1 MIETIDSRQ
10 LLAFCT
16 LVQTGSF
23 TETARILSLTQ
34 SAISHS
40 IKNLE
45 TDLRCQLVTRT
56 GRKIN
61 ITNDGE
67 ELYKDAQNI
76 LNQMQG
82 ARLRIQDR
90 ANWGR
95 GRLRIGASTTA
106 CQHILPNVLREF
118 NECFPDCML
127 SITPADTPALLE
139 MTRRHE
145 IDLAIIVTPAG
156 LKDIEVKALFSDEL
170 ILVTSPIHEFAQM
183 GTVKMSKIAQERM
196 VLYNKGSHTFE
207 QIEQFFRQNK
217 LLIENYIELGSME
230 AIKELV
236 KINYGVSFLAAWTV
250 EDEINAG
257 SLVHVSTGQKKITR
271 DWGISYAKDK
281 KLSLTEETFL
291 GICESFATT
300 LRPDVAK
307 KSRAK
312 NATKRGKK

>member
-1 MIETIDSRQ
+1 MLETIDSRQ

-40 IKNLE
+40 VKNLE
-45 TDLRCQLVTRT
+45 ADLRCQLVTRT

-61 ITNDGE
+61 ITEDGQ

-82 ARLRIQDR
+82 VRFRIQDR

-118 NECFPDCML
+118 NECFPDCIL
-127 SITPADTPALLE
+127 TITPADTPELLD
-139 MTRRHE
+139 MTRKHE
-145 IDLAIIVTPAG
+145 IDLAIIVDPQD
-156 LKDIEVKALFSDEL
+156 LNDVEVQPLFSDEL
-170 ILVTSPIHEFAQM
+170 ILVASPIHDFAQT
-183 GTVKMSKIAQERM
+183 GSVKMNKIAQERM
-196 VLYNKGSHTFE
+196 VLYNKGSHTFR
-207 QIEQFFRQNK
+207 QIEHFFRQHK
-217 LLIENYIELGSME
+217 LLLENYIELGSME

-236 KINYGVSFLAAWTV
+236 KINYGVSFLASWIV
-250 EDEINAG
+250 ENEINAG
-257 SLVHVSTGQKKITR
+257 SLVHIPTGRRKISR
-271 DWGISYAKDK
+271 SWGISYAKDK
-281 KLSLTEETFL
+281 KLSITEETFL
-291 GICESFATT
+291 GICESVATT
-300 LRPDVAK
+300 MRPQASPIPVK
-307 KSRAK
+307 KTGR
-312 NATKRGKK
+312 TKK

>member
-1 MIETIDSRQ
+1 MLETIDSRQ

-23 TETARILSLTQ
+23 TETAKILSLTQ

-40 IKNLE
+40 VKNLE

-61 ITNDGE
+61 ITEDGE

-82 ARLRIQDR
+82 VRLRIQDR

-118 NECFPDCML
+118 NECFPDCILTM
-127 SITPADTPALLE
+127 TPADTHELLE
-139 MTRRHE
+139 MTRKHE
-145 IDLAIIVTPAG
+145 IDLAIIVAPDG
-156 LKDIEVKALFSDEL
+156 LNDVEVKPLFSDEL
-170 ILVTSPIHEFAQM
+170 ILVSSPIHEFAQI
-183 GTVKMSKIAQERM
+183 GTAKMNKIAQERM
-196 VLYNKGSHTFE
+196 VLYNKGSYTFD
-207 QIEQFFRQNK
+207 QIEHFFRQKK
-217 LLIENYIELGSME
+217 LLLENYIELGSME

-236 KINYGVSFLAAWTV
+236 KINYGVSFLASWIV
-250 EDEINAG
+250 ENEINAG
-257 SLVHVSTGQKKITR
+257 SLVHIPTGRRKITR
-271 DWGISYAKDK
+271 NWGISYAKDK
-281 KLSLTEETFL
+281 KLSITEETFL
-291 GICESFATT
+291 GICESVASTM
-300 LRPDVAK
+300 RPALAK
-307 KSRAK
+307 EKPKR
-312 NATKRGKK
+312 TKKKTS